1 VFACVS
7 VTGRHSIRGGVRT
20 SHAWVHVTAGA
31 YLARSNAGRRGRELL
46 QMSASVHDWV
56 SVLHRWLAQL
66 PSPLVPWHDG
76 GGGGGESFPRVD

>member
-1 VFACVS
+1 M
-7 VTGRHSIRGGVRT
+7 H
-20 SHAWVHVTAGA
+20 
-31 YLARSNAGRRGRELL
+31 AGRRGRELL

-76 GGGGGESFPRVD
+76 GGGGGGEGEGPQGPGTLGRKLDQLAHWGGPWCVLGHR